1 MRVLAYVLCDEYWQC
16 CMLHCCRQYASF
28 VKCAEVHLWL
38 EYSCNLISTLC
49 AAITSTR
56 HVHQVDMSDII
67 AVLQESQT
75 LIINYSASCLM
86 VPGMFDEPEEAPTV
100 LLSMM
105 LLDDTTNSGTSSSN
119 GLPSGYLQ
127 LVLKALEEQ
136 EALDEV
142 IMMITLTITTTLY
155 NI

>member
-1 MRVLAYVLCDEYWQC
+1 M
-16 CMLHCCRQYASF
+16 
-28 VKCAEVHLWL
+28 
-38 EYSCNLISTLC
+38 T
-49 AAITSTR
+49 
-56 HVHQVDMSDII
+56 DII

-105 LLDDTTNSGTSSSN
+105 LSDDTTNSGGSSSSS

-136 EALDEV
+136 DSLDEV
-142 IMMITLTITTTLY
+142 NINHVNSTNTTANAYITKHMIAVLSMQ
-155 NI
+155 

>member
-1 MRVLAYVLCDEYWQC
+1 
-16 CMLHCCRQYASF
+16 
-28 VKCAEVHLWL
+28 
-38 EYSCNLISTLC
+38 
-49 AAITSTR
+49 
-56 HVHQVDMSDII
+56 MSDII

-105 LLDDTTNSGTSSSN
+105 LSDDTTNSGGSSSSS

-136 EALDEV
+136 DSLDEV
-142 IMMITLTITTTLY
+142 NNGHDNSTTTTANLHTTKY
-155 NI
+155 MSTVLSMQ